1 MKLYIIRKIGMSE
14 DNKTKLY
21 EYNDKLLFTIKDVFS
36 DWEDTNDNREVV
48 FVCPQHRV
56 PMVEE
61 DYTFKNF
68 FGFRLSCPLC
78 ERDSNYVPMKWE
90 EQKYAVL
97 QKKALALLDKSELEN
112 AKLIRLDDV
121 YTREITKFDSL
132 KGAVDSDYF
141 IKADVKTDVNGDTI
155 VVIYLG
161 YKGNKDKAQLFI
173 KPEKLQ
179 LSHDFKD
186 MDPAAILAKVEL
198 TLRDRTITQNYD
210 N

>member
-1 MKLYIIRKIGMSE
+1 MSKDSDTKI
-14 DNKTKLY
+14 Y
-21 EYNDKLLFTIKDVFS
+21 EYDNKLLFIVKDTPTD
-36 DWEDTNDNREVV
+36 DWRNDADNREVI
-48 FVCPQHRV
+48 FVCPRHRV

-61 DYTFKNF
+61 DYLFKGF
-68 FGFRLSCPLC
+68 SGFRLICPLC
-78 ERDSNYVPMKWE
+78 ERDSSYVPMKWDG
-90 EQKYAVL
+90 QKYATL
-97 QKKALALLDKSELEN
+97 QKKALALLDKSDLEN
-112 AKLIRLDDV
+112 ARLIRLDDV
-121 YTREITKFDSL
+121 YTREISKFDAL
-132 KGAVDSDYF
+132 KEALGSDYF

-161 YKGNKDKAQLFI
+161 YKGDKNKAQLFI

-186 MDPAAILAKVEL
+186 MDPSKILAKLEL

>member
-1 MKLYIIRKIGMSE
+1 MSKNSDAKI
-14 DNKTKLY
+14 Y
-21 EYNDKLLFTIKDVFS
+21 EYNDRLLFIVKDAPID
-36 DWEDTNDNREVV
+36 DWASNTDNREVV

-61 DYTFKNF
+61 DYLFKGF
-68 FGFRLSCPLC
+68 SGFRLSCPLC
-78 ERDSNYVPMKWE
+78 ERDSNYAPMKWDG
-90 EQKYAVL
+90 QKYTTL
-97 QKKALALLDKSELEN
+97 QKKALSLLDKSDLEN

-121 YTREITKFDSL
+121 YTREITKFDAL
-132 KGAVDSDYF
+132 KETVGSDYF
-141 IKADVKTDVNGDTI
+141 IKADVKTDVNGDTV

-161 YKGNKDKAQLFI
+161 YKGDKNKAQLFI

-186 MDPAAILAKVEL
+186 MDPAKVLAKLEL